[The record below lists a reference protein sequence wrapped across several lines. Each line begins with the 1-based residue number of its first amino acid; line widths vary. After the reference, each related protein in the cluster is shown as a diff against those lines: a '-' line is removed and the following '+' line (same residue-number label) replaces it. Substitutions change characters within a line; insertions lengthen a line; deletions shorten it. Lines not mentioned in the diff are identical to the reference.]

1 MKNWEDAGLPFPC
14 LARSARS
21 ALKSRSNGESSLR
34 GGTGIGARE
43 GEAAR
48 EFGDPEEFELLS
60 GGGVGGS
67 IRDLAG
73 TDLERN
79 LGIGRADG
87 AGEAWKVGPAYAP
100 WFFAG
105 VAEIGLEEAAS
116 VSVREPIAPGGEKVR
131 SPEG

>member
-1 MKNWEDAGLPFPC
+1 MF

-21 ALKSRSNGESSLR
+21 ALKRRSNGESSLR

-43 GEAAR
+43 GDAAR
-48 EFGDPEEFELLS
+48 GLGEPEDSELSS

-79 LGIGRADG
+79 LGIGSADG

-100 WFFAG
+100 WFLAG
-105 VAEIGLEEAAS
+105 VAEVVLGAVS
-116 VSVREPIAPGGEKVR
+116 VSVKEARALVGEKTR
-131 SPEG
+131 SMEG